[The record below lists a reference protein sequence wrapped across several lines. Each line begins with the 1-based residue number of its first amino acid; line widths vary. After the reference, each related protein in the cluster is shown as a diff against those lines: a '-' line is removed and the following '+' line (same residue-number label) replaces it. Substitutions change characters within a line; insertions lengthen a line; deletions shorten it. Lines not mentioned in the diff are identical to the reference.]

1 MATAKKKL
9 APSLKKTTA
18 TKPNLP
24 SKRPYL
30 KVETAGDAPRLK
42 KGVEKLA
49 KKREW
54 KIQVISSQT
63 IGTSASS
70 VSAPTPTVQV
80 SMGVQQNLPTNQEP
94 EVHPILQIMVEMVVA
109 PLVEGPAAPQAD
121 LVAAV
126 LEKVATM
133 AERNPPPNPKK
144 KSMIILE
151 EEVRSF
157 LLIIF
162 LSFNWISK

>member
-9 APSLKKTTA
+9 APSLKKTAA
-18 TKPNLP
+18 TETNLP
-24 SKRPYL
+24 SKRPYP
-30 KVETAGDAPRLK
+30 KVETASDAPRLK
-42 KGVEKLA
+42 KGVA

-54 KIQVISSQT
+54 KIHVISSQT

-94 EVHPILQIMVEMVVA
+94 EVHPILQIVVEMVVA

-144 KSMIILE
+144 KSVIILE